1 MAGKRRGNDTA
12 DRTEGCVTLQVL
24 AYSSAAR
31 NRNEAGGDMIL
42 TRKQDAEKLKKY
54 LTFIPPSS
62 SRGGNTFARR
72 FDIASVP
79 SCKLAQVFSD

>member
-42 TRKQDAEKLKKY
+42 TRKQDAEKLKK
-54 LTFIPPSS
+54 I
-62 SRGGNTFARR
+62 
-72 FDIASVP
+72 
-79 SCKLAQVFSD
+79 

>member
-12 DRTEGCVTLQVL
+12 DWTEGCVTLQVL

-42 TRKQDAEKLKKY
+42 TRKQDAEKLKK
-54 LTFIPPSS
+54 I
-62 SRGGNTFARR
+62 
-72 FDIASVP
+72 
-79 SCKLAQVFSD
+79 